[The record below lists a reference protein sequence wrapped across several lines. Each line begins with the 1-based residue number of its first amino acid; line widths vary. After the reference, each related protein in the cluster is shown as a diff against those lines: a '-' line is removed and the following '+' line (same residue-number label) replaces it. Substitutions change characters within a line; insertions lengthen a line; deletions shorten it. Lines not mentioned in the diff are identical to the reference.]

1 MSFLLLIFFCSL
13 VINSQARTL
22 TENRDHKLGGISRKQ
37 PLHYNGPAVPNPGKQ
52 NYGRDE
58 HELAPPTHQVS
69 DGGASVEEKEL
80 WKLKIYGR
88 DKPKRAPP
96 APKEAPPTHQVSG
109 GRVVALGNF
118 GKEGGEVVPP
128 PPHHAPPTHQ
138 VTGGGVVAQENYGKE
153 GSHLAPPPPH
163 HAPPTH
169 QVSGGGEAEM
179 EESWAAYVLLSAS
192 A

>member
-1 MSFLLLIFFCSL
+1 MSSLLLIFVCSL

-22 TENRDHKLGGISRKQ
+22 TENRDHQLGLPTRVAD
-37 PLHYNGPAVPNPGKQ
+37 YNGPVISKPGFIEMIES
-52 NYGRDE
+52 YGRDE
-58 HELAPPTHQVS
+58 HEFAPPSPKEAPPTHQVS
-69 DGGASVEEKEL
+69 AAAEENEV
-80 WKLKIYGR
+80 WKLKMYGR

-96 APKEAPPTHQVSG
+96 APKEAPPTHQV
-109 GRVVALGNF
+109 

-138 VTGGGVVAQENYGKE
+138 ENYGKE
-153 GSHLAPPPPH
+153 GGHPAPPPPH

-169 QVSGGGEAEM
+169 QVSGTGG
-179 EESWAAYVLLSAS
+179 EESWAVYVLLSAS

>member
-1 MSFLLLIFFCSL
+1 MRSLLLIFVFSL
-13 VINSQARTL
+13 VINSQARSL
-22 TENRDHKLGGISRKQ
+22 TENRDHQLGGISRKL
-37 PLHYNGPAVPNPGKQ
+37 PLRATGVVDYNGLAVLNPGKPGFIEMI
-52 NYGRDE
+52 NG
-58 HELAPPTHQVS
+58 
-69 DGGASVEEKEL
+69 
-80 WKLKIYGR
+80 YGR

-109 GRVVALGNF
+109 LGNL
-118 GKEGGEVVPP
+118 GKEGGEEVPP

-153 GSHLAPPPPH
+153 GGHLAPPPPH
-163 HAPPTH
+163 PAPPTH
-169 QVSGGGEAEM
+169 QVSGGRAAEM